1 MKKVLTVFVVLLLT
15 FSLVACASNG
25 DGSKTGTNDGNK
37 KRACL
42 ISSTSMAADFDQVI
56 WRGFTMLEEN
66 DGWEVK
72 CIEALDAA
80 EWEEQIFAMA
90 AEGYPL
96 IYLKGDD
103 LAGVLVDVAEQFH
116 SQYPDV
122 HVFLVD
128 SYYEHDLDFVTAVA
142 ADPYEPSFVAGF
154 VAAKTT
160 ETGEIAWIG
169 HMDTV
174 NLERFRMGYIAGA
187 EYADPSVNVT
197 VAFTGDFFD
206 PIKGQEAVRNII
218 SQNPDIDVIH
228 HAAYI
233 SGDGVISACDEL
245 GIKCIGCDDWQGDL
259 GSTVFWNALK
269 PVDLLVYSVAK
280 DWLDGKQFD
289 KKLSFNM
296 TNGNKPYDD
305 RDLNALP
312 EELRQEVL
320 DLCAG
325 IADRSIDPY
334 YGEYAKYRLDW

>member
-1 MKKVLTVFVVLLLT
+1 
-15 FSLVACASNG
+15 
-25 DGSKTGTNDGNK
+25 
-37 KRACL
+37 
-42 ISSTSMAADFDQVI
+42 
-56 WRGFTMLEEN
+56 MLEQL

-72 CIEALDAA
+72 LIEALDPA

-103 LAGVLVDVAEQFH
+103 LAGVMIDVADRFRAR
-116 SQYPDV
+116 YPDV

-128 SYYEHDLDFVTAVA
+128 SYFEHDLDFVTAVA

-154 VAAKTT
+154 VAAMTS

-187 EYADPSVNVT
+187 EYADPNINIT

-206 PIKGQEAVRNII
+206 PVKGQEAVRNIM
-218 SQNPDIDVIH
+218 SQNPRIDVIH

-233 SGDGVISACDEL
+233 SGDGVISAADEM
-245 GIKCIGCDDWQGDL
+245 GIKVIGCDDWQGAL

-269 PVDLLVYSVAK
+269 PVDLLVYSVAN
-280 DWLDGKQFD
+280 DWLAGREFGRR
-289 KKLSFNM
+289 LSFNM

-305 RDLNALP
+305 RDLFALP
-312 EELRQEVL
+312 LELQQKVL

-334 YGEYAKYRLDW
+334 YGRFAAFRLDW